1 MQKIQREDV
10 KPLQEYEPQRD
21 RLRRD
26 VIELKKARRMS
37 VGDCVTLVFE
47 NRQTVLHQ
55 IQEMMRAE
63 HVYDERQIRHEI
75 ETYNHLIPDD
85 GEVSATLFIEV
96 DDPQRIKTTL
106 DRLHG
111 IDNGRSLFLRIDG
124 VPPIPAVFEEGHSN
138 DEKVSAVHYLRFRLD
153 ERARH
158 ALRQGAQSS
167 LVIDH
172 PRYRAEAPIPD
183 ATRKE
188 LLRDLEEAAP

>member
-1 MQKIQREDV
+1 MRKIQREDV

-26 VIELKKARRMS
+26 VIELKKARRVS

-63 HVYDERQIRHEI
+63 HIYDERQIRHEI

-111 IDNGRSLFLRIDG
+111 IDNGRSLFLLIDG
-124 VPPIPAVFEEGHSN
+124 VPPVPAVFEEGHSN
-138 DEKVSAVHYLRFRLD
+138 EEKVSAVHYLRFQLD

-158 ALRQGAQSS
+158 ALRQGAQPS

-172 PRYRAEAPIPD
+172 PGYRAEVPIPD
-183 ATRKE
+183 ATRRE
-188 LLRDLEEAAP
+188 LLRDLEAAP